1 MLGQTAHYGP
11 TPVKVIGLA
20 GGIGSGKSTVS
31 TMLAERGAVI
41 LDGDKIARELQEP
54 GQGVFLAMVGRW
66 GDRIVNP
73 DGTLNR
79 QAVADIVFTDSDELA
94 SLTAITRPAID
105 TTLFERID
113 DHDGTDDVL
122 ILDVALLVRPHQ
134 YGEQATIVVD
144 VPVEVAVE
152 RLVRYRGMGEDDAR
166 ARIAAQISRD
176 ERKAFADLVIDNS
189 GDEAALAPQVQ
200 AAWEWIT
207 ALPPR

>member
-1 MLGQTAHYGP
+1 M
-11 TPVKVIGLA
+11 KVIGLA

-31 TMLAERGAVI
+31 AMLAERGAVI

-79 QAVADIVFTDSDELA
+79 QAVADVVFNDPDELA
-94 SLTAITRPAID
+94 GLMAITRPAIEAA
-105 TTLFERID
+105 LFERVEARD
-113 DHDGTDDVL
+113 DTDDVV
-122 ILDVALLVRPHQ
+122 ILDVALFERAHQ

-144 VPVEVAVE
+144 VPVELAVE

-166 ARIAAQISRD
+166 ARIAAQITRL
-176 ERKAFADLVIDNS
+176 ERKAFADFIIDNS
-189 GDEAALAPQVQ
+189 GDEAALAPQVE
-200 AAWEWIT
+200 AAWEWIR